1 MALSHKAKKRWSLF
15 ILIFALP
22 AYIVV
27 AVTIMS
33 YFRVW
38 FGMQPPILLEL
49 AIYVALGVL
58 WAIPLKKVFLGVG
71 QPDPDAP
78 PEQ

>member
-15 ILIFALP
+15 ILIIALP
-22 AYIVV
+22 LYIVA

-33 YFRVW
+33 GFRGV

-49 AIYVALGVL
+49 GVYIALGVV
-58 WAIPLKKVFLGVG
+58 WAFPLKKVFLGVG
-71 QPDPDAP
+71 QADPQAGED
-78 PEQ
+78 